1 MIFDNFV
8 AIIKRSAL
16 GSFVKMVI
24 EKIGLEIID
33 YEAKFWHIK
42 GFKKFGATGTSALIL
57 QCDIISLVSLIGRI
71 EIKA

>member
-33 YEAKFWHIK
+33 YEAKF
-42 GFKKFGATGTSALIL
+42 
-57 QCDIISLVSLIGRI
+57 
-71 EIKA
+71 